1 MNMDDVLEK
10 LVKNVFYIVSVI
22 VDIAAIIGLYKEIT
36 KDIPSITMLII
47 YAMVLMLAIIA
58 AVAYSIVTANKKANA
73 LRARALEN
81 TGDIFKVIHKELIHK
96 VRNKLGEAEGE
107 DYLSTSMRK
116 DLLDTCGEILET
128 LVKLQMA
135 LNGKK
140 KISACIKLTLP
151 IGTTRINDETKKETF
166 LTTYARTKNTDHRRK
181 KKREPTPIEGNT
193 DFESIIDGDDCF
205 ICGDLPTLQSNGRY
219 RNTTTEF
226 GKYYRSTICVPIRLL
241 KSILMDDSFESE
253 DVYELL
259 GFLCIDTK
267 ELMPEWENEDS
278 FAFHLTALFADS
290 LYILM
295 QKYMSLPPETL
306 VGVIEPTD
314 KDNKLVEKSEN
325 VEES

>member
-58 AVAYSIVTANKKANA
+58 AVAYSIVRANKKANE
-73 LRARALEN
+73 LRARAIEN

-96 VRNKLGEAEGE
+96 VRNKLGAVEGE

-166 LTTYARTKNTDHRRK
+166 LTN
-181 KKREPTPIEGNT
+181 
-193 DFESIIDGDDCF
+193 
-205 ICGDLPTLQSNGRY
+205 
-219 RNTTTEF
+219 
-226 GKYYRSTICVPIRLL
+226 
-241 KSILMDDSFESE
+241 
-253 DVYELL
+253 
-259 GFLCIDTK
+259 
-267 ELMPEWENEDS
+267 MPEQKIPTIGGRRNVNQLRLMEIQIS
-278 FAFHLTALFADS
+278 SLSLMVTIALFVVTSQHCNRTED
-290 LYILM
+290 
-295 QKYMSLPPETL
+295 
-306 VGVIEPTD
+306 IEIPQPNLGNIIEAQFVCQLD
-314 KDNKLVEKSEN
+314 C
-325 VEES
+325 